1 MNTELI
7 TALDILEKEKKI
19 SKKVLIEAIENSLLA
34 ACKNH
39 FGKNENFTAKVDTK
53 TGDFKVTAAKEV
65 VETVEDSVTQ
75 ISLADAQMI
84 SPKYNIGDTINV
96 EIKSAEF
103 GRIAVQN
110 SKSAILQKIR
120 EEERQAVYNEYH
132 AKEKDIVTGIVS
144 RYAGNNLVINL
155 GRADAILSE
164 ADMVKGEKYK
174 PNDRIK
180 VYVTEVK
187 TEKKGLKI
195 AVSRCHPEFVKRLFE
210 AEVAELRDG
219 TVEIRSIAREAGSR
233 TKMAVRAKV
242 PNVDTAGKTGTT
254 NLNKDGW
261 FCGYTPYYTTAV
273 WVGRDDNRIM
283 ESLSGA
289 SYPKSIWSNFMNAIH
304 SEYSSTDSMG
314 GNYRDYQ
321 GETTQ
326 QTGTQATT
334 ATESSTKGTEATTAA
349 PTTAAPTTAAPTT
362 AAPTTA
368 APQTEEQPTENQ

>member
-39 FGKNENFTAKVDTK
+39 FGKNENFTAKVDPK

-155 GRADAILSE
+155 GSAFLLS
-164 ADMVKGEKYK
+164 
-174 PNDRIK
+174 
-180 VYVTEVK
+180 
-187 TEKKGLKI
+187 
-195 AVSRCHPEFVKRLFE
+195 
-210 AEVAELRDG
+210 
-219 TVEIRSIAREAGSR
+219 
-233 TKMAVRAKV
+233 
-242 PNVDTAGKTGTT
+242 
-254 NLNKDGW
+254 
-261 FCGYTPYYTTAV
+261 
-273 WVGRDDNRIM
+273 
-283 ESLSGA
+283 
-289 SYPKSIWSNFMNAIH
+289 
-304 SEYSSTDSMG
+304 
-314 GNYRDYQ
+314 
-321 GETTQ
+321 
-326 QTGTQATT
+326 
-334 ATESSTKGTEATTAA
+334 
-349 PTTAAPTTAAPTT
+349 
-362 AAPTTA
+362 
-368 APQTEEQPTENQ
+368 

>member
-39 FGKNENFTAKVDTK
+39 FGKNENFTAKVDPK

-155 GRADAILSE
+155 GRPSWNCHCISSNNRYALR
-164 ADMVKGEKYK
+164 VK
-174 PNDRIK
+174 N
-180 VYVTEVK
+180 TNQ
-187 TEKKGLKI
+187 TT
-195 AVSRCHPEFVKRLFE
+195 
-210 AEVAELRDG
+210 ELRYMLPKL
-219 TVEIRSIAREAGSR
+219 RLRR
-233 TKMAVRAKV
+233 KV
-242 PNVDTAGKTGTT
+242 LKLRFQDVIL
-254 NLNKDGW
+254 NL
-261 FCGYTPYYTTAV
+261 
-273 WVGRDDNRIM
+273 
-283 ESLSGA
+283 
-289 SYPKSIWSNFMNAIH
+289 
-304 SEYSSTDSMG
+304 
-314 GNYRDYQ
+314 
-321 GETTQ
+321 
-326 QTGTQATT
+326 
-334 ATESSTKGTEATTAA
+334 
-349 PTTAAPTTAAPTT
+349 
-362 AAPTTA
+362 
-368 APQTEEQPTENQ
+368 

>member
-155 GRADAILSE
+155 GRLMQSLARQIWLR
-164 ADMVKGEKYK
+164 VK
-174 PNDRIK
+174 N
-180 VYVTEVK
+180 TNQ
-187 TEKKGLKI
+187 TT
-195 AVSRCHPEFVKRLFE
+195 
-210 AEVAELRDG
+210 ELRYMLPKL
-219 TVEIRSIAREAGSR
+219 RLRR
-233 TKMAVRAKV
+233 KV
-242 PNVDTAGKTGTT
+242 LKLRFQDVIL
-254 NLNKDGW
+254 NL
-261 FCGYTPYYTTAV
+261 
-273 WVGRDDNRIM
+273 
-283 ESLSGA
+283 
-289 SYPKSIWSNFMNAIH
+289 
-304 SEYSSTDSMG
+304 
-314 GNYRDYQ
+314 
-321 GETTQ
+321 
-326 QTGTQATT
+326 
-334 ATESSTKGTEATTAA
+334 
-349 PTTAAPTTAAPTT
+349 
-362 AAPTTA
+362 
-368 APQTEEQPTENQ
+368 